1 MLRDI
6 KNGSTVDDPQ
16 YRWKLNGSDIASRFT
31 PVYATT
37 KQDPRVGKRRF
48 SLGGRGGAGG
58 GAIELVAVND
68 LEIGEFCHIRVDA
81 APGHESNN
89 AGGGGGSGG
98 SVLLAAGGVIR
109 LRGTISARGGA
120 GGAAPRGGGGGGG
133 GRVAL
138 YANALWRPD
147 DVSARID
154 VAGGACREWTPRPSA
169 SWTGAPT
176 ARRRGSITATGR
188 GAPSAST
195 RFLIWATTS
204 RSTRTIQWEAPTAPT
219 GRCAW
224 TAACGTRARRASGT
238 RPRAT
243 R

>member
-1 MLRDI
+1 MTIAYNCRTGAADFDNSAEKVPKISRGAPGSGETRVSDPATGATFPTTLATATLRLGGEIDLGSGGALGLMHPYLFEALDPEVLPDI

-89 AGGGGGSGG
+89 AGGGGGSMRNWHQGCERD
-98 SVLLAAGGVIR
+98 LR
-109 LRGTISARGGA
+109 RGTGCICSAI
-120 GGAAPRGGGGGGG
+120 P
-133 GRVAL
+133 
-138 YANALWRPD
+138 
-147 DVSARID
+147 
-154 VAGGACREWTPRPSA
+154 
-169 SWTGAPT
+169 
-176 ARRRGSITATGR
+176 
-188 GAPSAST
+188 
-195 RFLIWATTS
+195 
-204 RSTRTIQWEAPTAPT
+204 
-219 GRCAW
+219 
-224 TAACGTRARRASGT
+224 
-238 RPRAT
+238 
-243 R
+243 

>member
-1 MLRDI
+1 MTNGTAVAWSPRGGSFGGVGRTYAHGSDFGGARGSLLGGSGGALGLMHPYLFEALDPEVLPDI

-89 AGGGGGSGG
+89 AGGGGGSDG

-120 GGAAPRGGGGGGG
+120 RGDCG
-133 GRVAL
+133 GRGVL
-138 YANALWRPD
+138 G
-147 DVSARID
+147 V
-154 VAGGACREWTPRPSA
+154 T
-169 SWTGAPT
+169 
-176 ARRRGSITATGR
+176 
-188 GAPSAST
+188 
-195 RFLIWATTS
+195 
-204 RSTRTIQWEAPTAPT
+204 
-219 GRCAW
+219 
-224 TAACGTRARRASGT
+224 
-238 RPRAT
+238 
-243 R
+243 